1 VVHSVG
7 RKSGIRFF
15 AISGAQKGKAQ
26 IGVNRAAQMIARE
39 RELFMCEATA
49 TPTSIPAGDKT
60 IFGHPR
66 GLYILFFTEM
76 WERFSYYG
84 MRSLLVLYL
93 TQHFLFSDERSA
105 VMYGAY
111 TALVYVMTIIGG
123 SLADKYLGQR
133 KAVTYG
139 AILLVMGHGLM
150 AFEGGGSTEYLV
162 ANGTEIEVHD
172 EGRGGNR
179 QLFVEVDGSL
189 RRMVFKNV
197 NYALI
202 DGRGEN
208 GGVQRVVPIDGDGNG
223 DYQIDKQSRS
233 MFQNICDV
241 IGLGCKGPDPKTT
254 LKFSDGMEYE
264 LIDVTEDDEEYTAV
278 VINGQKYKF
287 EEKTDS
293 NIQFLETDDRQ
304 KEPTAAVYET
314 ILDGAYNTRVVQE
327 PLFVNI
333 LYLALALIIAGVGFL
348 KANISTI
355 VGALYGLGDTRRD
368 SGFTIFYMG
377 INLGSLLS
385 TLTVGIIGIVWG
397 WNWGFGLAGVGMLA
411 GLLTFLVFQ
420 PWLEGRADPP
430 SMEKLKEKVFGPI
443 NVEWACYLTGVGIII
458 FAMLTVMNSHLV
470 KEWFVGMVGIFVFLF
485 LVGYAITKLAGQ
497 ERDRMLAAIY
507 FILAQIPFWALF
519 EQAGSSLTLFTARM
533 VDRTVFGWE
542 VPTPVFQSLNAGFI
556 VMFAPIF
563 AWMWI
568 AMAKR
573 KIEPSAPV
581 KFAFGVFLAG
591 LGFLSLVGGIAA
603 SGTGLIA
610 VYFIFLIYW
619 IHTMGEL
626 MLSPVGLSQVTK
638 LAPARAV
645 GMSMGAWFLYSGLSN
660 YLAGVIARGT
670 GAETIG
676 GQLTDVVA
684 AKATYVT
691 VYTNVAYVA
700 MGIGVFML
708 LISPIIKKLMHLDTL
723 KGDPAHALAGEAQLG
738 QPGAGGI
745 HPPEKAG
752 A

>member
-1 VVHSVG
+1 MSE
-7 RKSGIRFF
+7 
-15 AISGAQKGKAQ
+15 AI
-26 IGVNRAAQMIARE
+26 
-39 RELFMCEATA
+39 T
-49 TPTSIPAGDKT
+49 IPAGEKT

-84 MRSLLVLYL
+84 MRGLLILYL

-123 SLADKYLGQR
+123 SLADRYLGQR

-150 AFEGGGSTEYLV
+150 AFEGSGSK
-162 ANGTEIEVHD
+162 EILTYQGQD
-172 EGRGGNR
+172 YQITLEGRGGDADQIIIAETGTSKISFN
-179 QLFVEVDGSL
+179 DGATE
-189 RRMVFKNV
+189 MI
-197 NYALI
+197 I
-202 DGRGEN
+202 DN
-208 GGVQRVVPIDGDGNG
+208 PAAV
-223 DYQIDKQSRS
+223 
-233 MFQNICDV
+233 
-241 IGLGCKGPDPKTT
+241 GLP
-254 LKFSDGMEYE
+254 
-264 LIDVTEDDEEYTAV
+264 VTIARAEYT
-278 VINGQKYKF
+278 
-287 EEKTDS
+287 
-293 NIQFLETDDRQ
+293 
-304 KEPTAAVYET
+304 
-314 ILDGAYNTRVVQE
+314 TRVEQE
-327 PLFVNI
+327 ELFVNI

-385 TLTVGIIGIVWG
+385 SLTVGIIGIRYG

-430 SMEKLKEKVFGPI
+430 SAEKLKEKFIGPI
-443 NVEWACYLTGVGIII
+443 NVEWACYLAGVGIIV
-458 FAMLTVMNSHLV
+458 FAMGTVMNAHLV
-470 KEWFVGMVGIFVFLF
+470 PEWFVGILGVLVFLF
-485 LVGYAITKLAGQ
+485 LVGYAITKLAGE

-519 EQAGSSLTLFTARM
+519 EQAGSSLTLFTARF
-533 VDRTVFGWE
+533 VDRNIFGWNVE
-542 VPTPVFQSLNAGFI
+542 TPVFQALNAGFI
-556 VMFAPIF
+556 VLFAPLF
-563 AWMWI
+563 AWMWV
-568 AMAKR
+568 ALSKR
-573 KIEPSAPV
+573 KLEPSAPV

-591 LGFLSLVGGIAA
+591 LGFLSLVGGISA
-603 SGTGLIA
+603 SGAGAGLTA

-660 YLAGVIARGT
+660 YLAGVIARTT

-676 GQLTDVVA
+676 GQLTDVAA
-684 AKATYVT
+684 AKAGYAE

-700 MGIGVFML
+700 MGVGVVML
-708 LISPIIKKLMHLDTL
+708 LISPIIKKLMHLDTM
-723 KGDPAHALAGEAQLG
+723 KGDPAHALAGESQLG
-738 QPGAGGI
+738 QPGAGGT
-745 HPPEKAG
+745 HPPEKVG